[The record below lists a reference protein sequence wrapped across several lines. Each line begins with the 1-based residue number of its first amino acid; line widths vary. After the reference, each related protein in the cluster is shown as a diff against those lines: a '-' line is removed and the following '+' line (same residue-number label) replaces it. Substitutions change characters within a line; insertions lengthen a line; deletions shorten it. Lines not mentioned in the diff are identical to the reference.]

1 MKSIVILLAV
11 VTIASVVAAACGD
24 DDGDLVS
31 SPISGVDS
39 GISSGVGPGLSVGEA
54 LTSNLTGPLLINGQ
68 LHVENG
74 RARLCEALA
83 ESFPPQCAGRF
94 LVVEGLD
101 LMTIDGLTS
110 EGSVTWSDQTV
121 QILGTV
127 EGEVLTVGGTV
138 RLGLSL

>member
-1 MKSIVILLAV
+1 MKRILVLLAV
-11 VTIASVVAAACGD
+11 VTITSVVAAACGD

-31 SPISGVDS
+31 GHISGVGP
-39 GISSGVGPGLSVGEA
+39 GISSGVGPGIFVGQA
-54 LTSNLTGPLLINGQ
+54 LISGLTGPLLVNGQ

-94 LVVEGLD
+94 LVVQGLD
-101 LMTIDGLTS
+101 LTTIDGLTS

-121 QILGTV
+121 QVLGTV
-127 EGEVLTVGGTV
+127 EGEVLTVAGTV
-138 RLGLSL
+138 R